1 MKIDIIDDF
10 LSDYHNRAIEN
21 ALVGKFSNFPWLFDN
36 NLNGKKRLGNYYF
49 TYAMIDEG
57 VIGCEKW
64 LPIFIPLL
72 DKLKI
77 PLSNVYRLKTNLY
90 PCTHRRVHHCT
101 HRDYPPEAPLTTAL
115 YYVNTNNGITKFDG
129 TFKSIKSK
137 RNRIALFNG
146 SNYHHS
152 TSPTDSNY
160 RTSVNIDYK
169 L

>member
-90 PCTHRRVHHCT
+90 PWTHRRVHHCT
-101 HRDYPPEAPLTTAL
+101 HRDYPPESPLTTAL
-115 YYVNTNNGITKFDG
+115 YYVNTNNGYTQ
-129 TFKSIKSK
+129 FKWRKKVKSVE
-137 RNRIALFNG
+137 NRIVIADVTREHSAFTCTDKKSRVIINFN
-146 SNYHHS
+146 Y
-152 TSPTDSNY
+152 
-160 RTSVNIDYK
+160 I
-169 L
+169 

>member
-1 MKIDIIDDF
+1 MVQD
-10 LSDYHNRAIEN
+10 L
-21 ALVGKFSNFPWLFDN
+21 W
-36 NLNGKKRLGNYYF
+36 
-49 TYAMIDEG
+49 
-57 VIGCEKW
+57 
-64 LPIFIPLL
+64 
-72 DKLKI
+72 
-77 PLSNVYRLKTNLY
+77 RLKVNLY
-90 PCTHRRVHHCT
+90 PRTQRRIHHES
-101 HRDYPPEAPLTTAL
+101 HVDYDPDSGFETCL